1 MNPTPTGDREHHKPT
16 PLDRLG
22 LSRRTFAGGAA
33 AASVLTAIG
42 GWQMGAFAN
51 AQRRGARLGTAANA
65 PGLPPG
71 FTKTFKSRFVTANGV
86 RQHVVIGGDGPPLL
100 LVHGWPE
107 TWFAWRLVMPELAK
121 SYTVVAVDQ
130 RGIGLSDK
138 PATGYDNG
146 NLAKDLASLMTAL
159 GYAKFAVAGHDTG
172 MVASYALA
180 ADYPDRVARVA
191 LMEVPGPPSHKASP
205 PAFLPGFANNKLWH
219 IPFNRIGKTAEE
231 LITGREDIFFGYEFR
246 IQGGTLPPDLVSY
259 YISLVSDPVSLS
271 GSLGFYRDFDGTLDQ
286 NDDRANTP
294 LPMPVL
300 AVGGVEGWGTA
311 VGEHLDGLATNIQ
324 TVAVPGAGHW
334 VAEQA
339 PAALLTEFKA
349 FFAPYRAAATG

>member
-1 MNPTPTGDREHHKPT
+1 M
-16 PLDRLG
+16 
-22 LSRRTFAGGAA
+22 
-33 AASVLTAIG
+33 
-42 GWQMGAFAN
+42 
-51 AQRRGARLGTAANA
+51 
-65 PGLPPG
+65 
-71 FTKTFKSRFVTANGV
+71 TANGV

-100 LVHGWPE
+100 LVHGWPQ
-107 TWFAWRLVMPELAK
+107 TWYAWRFVMPELAK
-121 SYTVVAVDQ
+121 SYTVIAVDQ

-138 PATGYDNG
+138 PAGGYDNG
-146 NLAKDLASLMTAL
+146 NIAMDLASLMTSL

-191 LMEVPGPPSHKASP
+191 LMEVPGPPSRVASP
-205 PAFLPGFANNKLWH
+205 PAFLPGPANNKLWH
-219 IPFNRIGKTAEE
+219 IPFNRIGKTAEQ
-231 LITGREDIFFGYEFR
+231 LITGREDIFFGYEFK
-246 IQGGTLPPDLVSY
+246 IQGGTLPADLVSY
-259 YISLVSDPVSLS
+259 YIGLVSDPVSLS

-286 NDDRANTP
+286 NDERAKTP

-311 VGEHLDGLATNIQ
+311 VGEHLDGLATSIQ

-339 PAALLTEFKA
+339 PATLVTEFKA
-349 FFAPYRAAATG
+349 FFAPYRAAVG

>member
-1 MNPTPTGDREHHKPT
+1 MNPSSTGGSEHPKPS
-16 PLDRLG
+16 PLARLG

-33 AASVLTAIG
+33 AASVLTAVG
-42 GWQMGAFAN
+42 GWQTAASATG
-51 AQRRGARLGTAANA
+51 RRRRARLGTAANA
-65 PGLPPG
+65 PSLPPG
-71 FTKTFKSRFVTANGV
+71 FTKTFKSRYITANGV
-86 RQHVVIGGDGPPLL
+86 RHHVVIGGDGPPLL

-107 TWFAWRLVMPELAK
+107 TWYAWRLVMPELAK
-121 SYTVVAVDQ
+121 SYTVIAVDQ

-138 PATGYDNG
+138 PAGGYDSG
-146 NLAKDLASLMTAL
+146 NIAKDLASIMTTL
-159 GYAKFAVAGHDTG
+159 GHTKFAVAGHDTG

-191 LMEVPGPPSHKASP
+191 LMEVPGPPSHVASP

-219 IPFNRIGKTAEE
+219 IPFNRIGKTAEQ
-231 LITGREDIFFGYEFR
+231 LITGREDIFFGYEFK
-246 IQGGTLPPDLVSY
+246 IQGGTLPQDLVNY
-259 YISLVSDPVSLS
+259 YIGLVSDPVSLS

-286 NDDRANTP
+286 NDERAKTP
-294 LPMPVL
+294 LTMPVL
-300 AVGGVEGWGTA
+300 AVGGVLGWGTE
-311 VGEHLDGLATNIQ
+311 VGVHLKGLATNIQ

-339 PAALLTEFKA
+339 PAALLAEFTA